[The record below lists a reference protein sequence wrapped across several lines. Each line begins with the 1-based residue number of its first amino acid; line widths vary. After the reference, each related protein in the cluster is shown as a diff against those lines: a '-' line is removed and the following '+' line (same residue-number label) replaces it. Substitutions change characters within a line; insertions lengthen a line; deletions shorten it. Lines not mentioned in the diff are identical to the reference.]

1 MSTPPESCASR
12 DGYGRALLR
21 IAEDP
26 RVVVLEADLG
36 KSTKSCLFRSEYPE
50 RTVSLG
56 IAEQN
61 MMLVAAGMASSGKIP
76 FASTFAIF
84 TERAFEQIRN
94 GIARPGLP
102 VHICGSHGGIHT
114 GSDGSSAQAIEDL
127 AIYRTIPGMTVIH
140 PCDDISAEELTIQLV
155 EMGGPSY
162 MRTARNKTMRQYDYE
177 NMEHLRIGR
186 GSVLR
191 EGSDV
196 AILACGV
203 MVEMALNAASDLSDE
218 GIESTVVDMH
228 TIKPLDNQLIDRLSE
243 RCGCLVT
250 AEDHIT
256 FGGLGG
262 AVAEWLSLNR
272 PTPLEMVGVADRF
285 GESGDTDDLME
296 AVGLTPTGIS
306 NAAKRSISRR
316 NAVS

>member
-1 MSTPPESCASR
+1 MTSPSAGGASR
-12 DGYGRALLR
+12 DGYGKGLLR

-36 KSTKSCLFRSEYPE
+36 KSTKSCHFRDLYPD

-84 TERAFEQIRN
+84 TERAFEQVRN

-114 GSDGSSAQAIEDL
+114 GSDGSSAQSIEDL
-127 AIYRTIPGMTVIH
+127 AIYRTIPKMTVVH
-140 PCDDISAEELTIQLV
+140 PCDDISAEELTAQLL
-155 EMGGPSY
+155 ELNGPSY
-162 MRTARNKTMRQYDYE
+162 MRTTRNKVPRMYE
-177 NMEHLRIGR
+177 GGEKLRIGE

-191 EGSDV
+191 EGGDI
-196 AILACGV
+196 AIFSCGV
-203 MVEMALNAASDLSDE
+203 MVGEAMAASDTLSAE
-218 GIESTVVDMH
+218 GIECTVVDMH
-228 TIKPLDNQLIDRLSE
+228 TIKPLDENLVSKLAA
-243 RCGCLVT
+243 RCGCFVS
-250 AEDHIT
+250 AEDHSV

-262 AVAEWLSLNR
+262 AISEWIAANSLIPLETVGVNDMFGQSGGSMELMEIMGLTKSDICEAARRSVERKNR
-272 PTPLEMVGVADRF
+272 P
-285 GESGDTDDLME
+285 
-296 AVGLTPTGIS
+296 
-306 NAAKRSISRR
+306 
-316 NAVS
+316 